1 MKKINI
7 YTDLAL
13 EERERFK
20 RNIEISG
27 VKIDKNYN
35 KELFMTTTD
44 VEIFNEMAAKSMG
57 KPIGS
62 YVTMETRLFKEDDL
76 ERQNIFAKEIA
87 NHMEDMT
94 KNQNIKKILI
104 VGLGNS
110 KATPDSLGPKVAEQI
125 EILPNVYCLAP
136 GVLAQTGM
144 ETFSIVKGI
153 TAQMKPD
160 IIIAIDSL
168 AARNVRRITTTI
180 QLTDTGITPGSGIG
194 NHRKGLNEQSL
205 NTKVIAIGVPMVV
218 SGATIV
224 NDTMEKLLE
233 ILASHNQNNSIS
245 NIFKDYTSDEKYQL
259 FEELLSEDTEQ
270 MFVTPKDI
278 DEIVDNLSKI
288 IACGINM
295 FCNVLK

>member
-44 VEIFNEMAAKSMG
+44 VEIFNENGAKSMG

-87 NHMEDMT
+87 NHMEEMT

-125 EILPNVYCLAP
+125 EILPNVYC
-136 GVLAQTGM
+136 
-144 ETFSIVKGI
+144 
-153 TAQMKPD
+153 
-160 IIIAIDSL
+160 
-168 AARNVRRITTTI
+168 
-180 QLTDTGITPGSGIG
+180 
-194 NHRKGLNEQSL
+194 
-205 NTKVIAIGVPMVV
+205 
-218 SGATIV
+218 
-224 NDTMEKLLE
+224 
-233 ILASHNQNNSIS
+233 
-245 NIFKDYTSDEKYQL
+245 
-259 FEELLSEDTEQ
+259 
-270 MFVTPKDI
+270 
-278 DEIVDNLSKI
+278 
-288 IACGINM
+288 
-295 FCNVLK
+295 

>member
-44 VEIFNEMAAKSMG
+44 VEIFNENGAKSMG

-87 NHMEDMT
+87 NHMEEMT

-104 VGLGNS
+104 NYLSIEFAS
-110 KATPDSLGPKVAEQI
+110 KTSSWMLDTTSTDFTYIPSGTEKCSLVKLTNPLI
-125 EILPNVYCLAP
+125 P
-136 GVLAQTGM
+136 
-144 ETFSIVKGI
+144 FSIK
-153 TAQMKPD
+153 
-160 IIIAIDSL
+160 
-168 AARNVRRITTTI
+168 
-180 QLTDTGITPGSGIG
+180 
-194 NHRKGLNEQSL
+194 
-205 NTKVIAIGVPMVV
+205 
-218 SGATIV
+218 
-224 NDTMEKLLE
+224 
-233 ILASHNQNNSIS
+233 
-245 NIFKDYTSDEKYQL
+245 
-259 FEELLSEDTEQ
+259 
-270 MFVTPKDI
+270 
-278 DEIVDNLSKI
+278 
-288 IACGINM
+288 
-295 FCNVLK
+295 

>member
-1 MKKINI
+1 M
-7 YTDLAL
+7 
-13 EERERFK
+13 EE
-20 RNIEISG
+20 
-27 VKIDKNYN
+27 
-35 KELFMTTTD
+35 
-44 VEIFNEMAAKSMG
+44 
-57 KPIGS
+57 
-62 YVTMETRLFKEDDL
+62 
-76 ERQNIFAKEIA
+76 
-87 NHMEDMT
+87 MT

-194 NHRKGLNEQSL
+194 NHRKVE
-205 NTKVIAIGVPMVV
+205 
-218 SGATIV
+218 
-224 NDTMEKLLE
+224 
-233 ILASHNQNNSIS
+233 
-245 NIFKDYTSDEKYQL
+245 
-259 FEELLSEDTEQ
+259 
-270 MFVTPKDI
+270 
-278 DEIVDNLSKI
+278 
-288 IACGINM
+288 
-295 FCNVLK
+295 

>member
-44 VEIFNEMAAKSMG
+44 VEIFNENGAKSMG

-76 ERQNIFAKEIA
+76 ERQTIFAKEIA
-87 NHMEDMT
+87 NHMEEMT

-136 GVLAQTGM
+136 GGVGSDRYGNFFNSKRHNGSNETGHYYCNRL
-144 ETFSIVKGI
+144 TCSKKCKKNYNNN
-153 TAQMKPD
+153 TAYGHRD
-160 IIIAIDSL
+160 NSRF
-168 AARNVRRITTTI
+168 RNR
-180 QLTDTGITPGSGIG
+180 
-194 NHRKGLNEQSL
+194 QS
-205 NTKVIAIGVPMVV
+205 
-218 SGATIV
+218 
-224 NDTMEKLLE
+224 
-233 ILASHNQNNSIS
+233 
-245 NIFKDYTSDEKYQL
+245 
-259 FEELLSEDTEQ
+259 
-270 MFVTPKDI
+270 
-278 DEIVDNLSKI
+278 
-288 IACGINM
+288 
-295 FCNVLK
+295 

>member
-44 VEIFNEMAAKSMG
+44 VEIFNENGAKSMG

-94 KNQNIKKILI
+94 KNQNIKKNPYS
-104 VGLGNS
+104 GS
-110 KATPDSLGPKVAEQI
+110 WK
-125 EILPNVYCLAP
+125 
-136 GVLAQTGM
+136 
-144 ETFSIVKGI
+144 FKGY
-153 TAQMKPD
+153 A
-160 IIIAIDSL
+160 
-168 AARNVRRITTTI
+168 
-180 QLTDTGITPGSGIG
+180 
-194 NHRKGLNEQSL
+194 
-205 NTKVIAIGVPMVV
+205 
-218 SGATIV
+218 
-224 NDTMEKLLE
+224 
-233 ILASHNQNNSIS
+233 
-245 NIFKDYTSDEKYQL
+245 
-259 FEELLSEDTEQ
+259 
-270 MFVTPKDI
+270 
-278 DEIVDNLSKI
+278 
-288 IACGINM
+288 
-295 FCNVLK
+295 